1 MPSASCHWP
10 VQRHVLLLLPLLHLS
25 LSPHLSPR
33 FLVSTPILSCLSRPI
48 SRCVSLALA
57 LHLSACH
64 SCHNSRP
71 IYGTSCTRHPSL
83 LVRISCHSSSP
94 NKPFLLPSPS
104 PSSSPSRSRSPPPA
118 AEQVFYIWVARSR
131 SGSSSFTASAPEF
144 SHAPSGMCDTWM
156 SRIPVL

>member
-1 MPSASCHWP
+1 MRHA
-10 VQRHVLLLLPLLHLS
+10 QRILS
-25 LSPHLSPR
+25 LARTTSRPSLATASP
-33 FLVSTPILSCLSRPI
+33 LVSLAPSFSTLSCLYSPLVVSLLFISRPI

-57 LHLSACH
+57 RHLSACD

-144 SHAPSGMCDTWM
+144 SHAPSGMCDT
-156 SRIPVL
+156 